1 MRYESIIKA
10 GIFGTV
16 VADALG
22 VPVEF
27 SMREERVAD
36 PVVDMREYG
45 THNQPRGTW
54 SDDSS
59 MILAT
64 LDSMVINGGS
74 GFDDNAKDS
83 KVLGGGIRFDDI
95 MERFR
100 AWLTRGEYTPYGRV
114 FDRGITCSNAIG
126 SYRAGCDPLDC
137 GRRGVHDNGNGSL
150 MRIMPVSLYAVLNER
165 RPGAGCDVRPDEN
178 FWNADILSDA
188 VLLSHN
194 ISRLT
199 HAHPRSQMACAI
211 YTAICHELIFRD
223 KRSVN
228 DAVQSAIGRIMDFYD
243 QADDSLPWFD
253 PEFEKEI
260 KADAYGRMRDVDKF
274 AALPVSEIRSS
285 GYVVDTL
292 EAAIYCL
299 LTTDSYKACTL
310 KAVNLGSD
318 TDTVGAVAGGL
329 AGLAYGYGDIP
340 KEWLEVIASRKWID
354 ELCVKF
360 AKVLEEL

>member
-1 MRYESIIKA
+1 MRNESIIKA